1 MLLIRQFKFS
11 LCYAR
16 YHFKYFESPCACFI
30 LFRIQTYRYY
40 IQCIASLTYLFTISS
55 PVLQHY
61 TNNLSIMLMFQL
73 YHYYIHMCHRVRI
86 TYRKY
91 NNISLVYILR
101 GFRGLGAVF
110 ALTFYYIMAY
120 TSIVNCIHLLIYI
133 RITIQ
138 YYTIISS
145 NSDDEN
151 NKLYLSLIQFSLIFL
166 DSCNLYLYFVCIHR
180 YILCL
185 YSATLQEKKKIATAI
200 VSHQKKNI
208 NK

>member
-166 DSCNLYLYFVCIHR
+166 DSCNLYLYFVCIHTDIF
-180 YILCL
+180 YAFIPPL
-185 YSATLQEKKKIATAI
+185 YKRKKRLRLRSFHIRKKI
-200 VSHQKKNI
+200 
-208 NK
+208 